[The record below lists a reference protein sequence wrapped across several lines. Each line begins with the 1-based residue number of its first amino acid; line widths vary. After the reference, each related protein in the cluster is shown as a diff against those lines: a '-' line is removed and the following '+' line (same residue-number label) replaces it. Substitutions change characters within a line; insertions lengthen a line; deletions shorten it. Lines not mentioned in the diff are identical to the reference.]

1 MLDNLFILVLNM
13 SLVSSYVIIFVL
25 LARFILKKAPKIF
38 SYALWAV
45 VLLRLLC
52 PLSFESTLSLI
63 PVDKQPIPQDIIFS
77 QAPQIS
83 TGMVAVDNIINS
95 VLPIPTDLG
104 ASLNPIQI
112 WLYIGGIIWILGIVV
127 MAIYSVISFTKLKH
141 SLATSTPLKGNIYLA
156 DHISTPF
163 VLGMIGPKIYLPAS
177 LLENEKKYIIAH
189 ELCHIKRFDHITR
202 MLGFLALS
210 IHWFNPLVWIAFVL
224 SGKDMELSCDE
235 AVMKSMD
242 LDIKAEYSQTLLRFS
257 TSKKLIHATP
267 LAFGEGDTQGR
278 VKNVLNYKK
287 PKPWVVLVSII
298 AVISIAICLVTN
310 PKASREFSMSGNHI
324 SDLEPFEI
332 TKTIGKFVNEDFSKL
347 YLAPDNFGLVVS
359 ENFAF
364 VESESIQFLYDMGD
378 ANCKVSQLR
387 IFNQENNFFIT
398 EPTEWVVP
406 KEQVFQLYSFL
417 EALKY
422 LPTDEIVALCKSPA
436 DKYAIELSRNDLKS
450 NEGRQIYY
458 NKQGVTEK
466 EGWPI
471 RLDIQPL
478 YGTDSTA
485 FHGVGSDTI
494 HVYYSEAES
503 YLKKQ

>member
-1 MLDNLFILVLNM
+1 
-13 SLVSSYVIIFVL
+13 
-25 LARFILKKAPKIF
+25 
-38 SYALWAV
+38 
-45 VLLRLLC
+45 
-52 PLSFESTLSLI
+52 
-63 PVDKQPIPQDIIFS
+63 
-77 QAPQIS
+77 
-83 TGMVAVDNIINS
+83 
-95 VLPIPTDLG
+95 
-104 ASLNPIQI
+104 
-112 WLYIGGIIWILGIVV
+112 
-127 MAIYSVISFTKLKH
+127 
-141 SLATSTPLKGNIYLA
+141 
-156 DHISTPF
+156 
-163 VLGMIGPKIYLPAS
+163 
-177 LLENEKKYIIAH
+177 
-189 ELCHIKRFDHITR
+189 

-210 IHWFNPLVWIAFVL
+210 VHWFNPLVWLAFVL

-257 TSKKLIHATP
+257 SSKKLIHATP

-287 PKPWVVLVSII
+287 PKSWVVLVSII

-359 ENFAF
+359 EDFAF
-364 VESESIQFLYDMGD
+364 VESESIRFLYDMGD

-398 EPTEWVVP
+398 EPTEWAVP

-494 HVYYSEAES
+494 HVYYCEAES